1 MATWEAGT
9 NDSASRGKV
18 AFDMYVVQDDYANNR
33 SLVRVAIGVFDNNGS
48 YGGYGTGSWSIGLN
62 GGQVNSG
69 SVYYDFSGG
78 GPGWIW
84 SGDYWVGHNAD
95 GSRWVDGWASFGGTS
110 PVGSATASGGFWLTD
125 FAYPPGQPGAPTL
138 TRNSTGTSIGIT
150 SQVPG
155 SAVGITAYQYVYST
169 DNANWSGVQGMS
181 GNTATFAAPSATTGY
196 YIMTRAGSNE
206 GWGAWS
212 PSAFIAGVP
221 TAPASINATRT
232 ARNVAVTCTAPS
244 SDGGS
249 AVTGYF
255 VQYSTDGGSTWS
267 TAQAMSSQSYT
278 YTNLTAALTYTFRVY
293 ATNSIGS
300 SATTAS
306 NPLFVPAG
314 GKRWDGSAWVSTTT
328 AKRWDGTAWVDLS
341 TAKRWDGTA
350 WVDLS

>member
-9 NDSASRGKV
+9 NDGASRAKV
-18 AFDMYVVQDDYANNR
+18 VFDMYVVSYDQPNNQT
-33 SLVRVAIGVFDNNGS
+33 LVHISIGIFDNNGS
-48 YGGYGTGSWSIGLN
+48 YGGYGTGSWSIGLM
-62 GGQVNSG
+62 GAQRASS
-69 SVYYDFSGG
+69 SVSYDFSGG
-78 GPGWIW
+78 GPGWVW
-84 SGDYWVGHNAD
+84 GGDFWVTHD
-95 GSRWVDGWASFGGTS
+95 GNGWQNITGWASFSGES
-110 PVGSATASGGFWLTD
+110 PVGSATASGNFVIDYTH
-125 FAYPPGQPGAPTL
+125 PPGQPAAPTL
-138 TRNSTGTSIGIT
+138 SRTNSGTTIT
-150 SQVPG
+150 VTSAVP
-155 SAVGITAYQYVYST
+155 SSFVGITDYNYRYST
-169 DNANWSGVQGMS
+169 DGVNWSASQGM
-181 GNTATFAAPSATTGY
+181 GTGRVATFTGTATQPYYFQTIAFADGA
-196 YIMTRAGSNE
+196 
-206 GWGAWS
+206 WGAWS
-212 PSAFIAGVP
+212 PSAYIAGVP

-249 AVTGYF
+249 AITGYS

-267 TAQAMSSQSYT
+267 AAQAMTAQSYT

-293 ATNSIGS
+293 ATNPIGN
-300 SATTAS
+300 SATTSS